1 MVNLY
6 HKSQQSGENGAQS
19 KTKIHSFASTGR
31 LRSKSSIEFSF
42 ENDWKIPLS
51 TTVGAVLHVISVDDL
66 RSKLMQY
73 NIPASS
79 ISIRL
84 YQRRKRGGYKL
95 VSKAVSDL
103 TSDYVTLDLQRYI
116 RRHMTTQLM
125 LTLRSESGVS
135 IPASF
140 LLLPNSCITPFLV
153 LHTEEVG
160 DTDIVNEMADR
171 PWPSDKGSPRAKR
184 RSNNKSWPRPLLY
197 KDVTL
202 LEKGITY
209 SCRKEDLWINFNEIG
224 WDWIITPKY
233 VNIGDCGGLCLDADN
248 NIAHA
253 VVKQLLQNMKPASN
267 AGMLCCQ
274 GANYKEITALYF
286 KSKHEIV
293 IRSIPKIV
301 VKECRCR

>member
-1 MVNLY
+1 M
-6 HKSQQSGENGAQS
+6 GA
-19 KTKIHSFASTGR
+19 
-31 LRSKSSIEFSF
+31 L
-42 ENDWKIPLS
+42 
-51 TTVGAVLHVISVDDL
+51 LHVISVDEL
-66 RSKLMQY
+66 RSRMMQFNIATETVSVKLY
-73 NIPASS
+73 
-79 ISIRL
+79 L
-84 YQRRKRGGYKL
+84 RRKRGGYKL
-95 VSKAVSDL
+95 LSRASVELAG
-103 TSDYVTLDLQRYI
+103 TEYVTLDLMKYMRRYLS
-116 RRHMTTQLM
+116 TQLM
-125 LTLRSESGVS
+125 LTIKSSSGAV

-140 LLLPNSCITPFLV
+140 LLLPNTCTTPFLV
-153 LHTEEVG
+153 LHTEELG

-171 PWPSDKGSPRAKR
+171 PWPSDRGRTKR

-197 KDVTL
+197 KDVTM